1 MNGRTNVTVGTS
13 TDLQIPLDSCTSLGL
28 TAGNAQ
34 VEITWTDPVDKYA
47 TPEGETAQDPQ
58 PLVSVWDHTILVRK
72 TGSQPTGP
80 HDGTTVVSSSTRN
93 QYQSTPYTDT
103 GLIDGTTYHYGVFA
117 YNTAGLASDGVFASA
132 TPVLGTP
139 LGNLAVGTV
148 VKTPINGTLR
158 DFLIVHQGKPS
169 TGYEDIQYDDSCD
182 GTWLLMRDIYTKRA
196 WDDSRNEYG
205 VSQIHS
211 YLNGTFLNLFDDD
224 IKNIIKQVKIPY
236 HKGNG
241 INGSLAI
248 GTNGLSCKIFLL
260 SFSEVGFSSVENP
273 DISREGNK
281 LSYFEFGIMGDALTK
296 RIATYNGIRSYW
308 WLRSPSTD
316 NSDDICYINANGMDE
331 AWGHDAS
338 YGVRPALVLPSDILV
353 DNISKNILAYD
364 GNTAV

>member
-1 MNGRTNVTVGTS
+1 MNGRTNSSGSSVN
-13 TDLQIPLDSCTSLGL
+13 DLQIPLDPCTNLECV
-28 TAGNAQ
+28 AGNAQ
-34 VEITWTDPVDKYA
+34 VELTWTDPLNKYA
-47 TPEGETAQDPQ
+47 TPEGEQAQDPQ

-103 GLIDGTTYHYGVFA
+103 GLIDGTIYHYGVFA

-148 VKTPINGTLR
+148 VKTPINGTPKE
-158 DFLIVHQGKPS
+158 FLIVHQGKPS
-169 TGYEDIQYDDSCD
+169 SGYDDSCD
-182 GTWLLMRDIYTKRA
+182 GTWLLMRDIYTKMA
-196 WDDSRNEYG
+196 WDNSSNDYEY
-205 VSQIHS
+205 SDIHS
-211 YLNGTFLNLFDDD
+211 YLNRTFLNLFDDD

-236 HKGNG
+236 YNGRG
-241 INGSLAI
+241 INGAVASGA
-248 GTNGLSCKIFLL
+248 NGLSCKIFLL
-260 SFSEVGFSSVENP
+260 SFYEVGLSNSSGSHF
-273 DISREGNK
+273 SREGDK
-281 LSYFEFGIMGDALTK
+281 LSYFEFGVMGDANSK
-296 RIATYNGIRSYW
+296 CIATYNGIKSYW
-308 WLRSPSTD
+308 WLRTPDTSTT
-316 NSDDICYINANGMDE
+316 DDICHIDTSGMDR